1 MIKESSSTT
10 KLRIVFDGSA
20 ISLNGHSL
28 NDILL
33 QGPSLYPLLTTV
45 IAQFRS
51 HKIGMSADI
60 SKMFLEV
67 GLTESD
73 RDLHRFLHEDSDG
86 QIQDWRMC
94 PVTFG
99 ITSLP
104 FLASKALL
112 QVAED
117 HKSEFP
123 EAAQV
128 VQQSFYVDDC
138 LTGAN
143 SIPEA
148 KQLRSD
154 LNSLLF
160 LACFT
165 LRKWRS
171 NSPQL
176 LEDLPPELKEID
188 NSELT
193 ISPSECPKTL
203 GLHWNTSTDTLHVC
217 TPTLDDIEVPTK
229 RQLASAVGKTFD
241 IMGWYSPAT
250 VLIKILLQQVWKC
263 KIGWDEPLPS
273 AFL

>member
-1 MIKESSSTT
+1 
-10 KLRIVFDGSA
+10 
-20 ISLNGHSL
+20 
-28 NDILL
+28 
-33 QGPSLYPLLTTV
+33 
-45 IAQFRS
+45 
-51 HKIGMSADI
+51 
-60 SKMFLEV
+60 
-67 GLTESD
+67 
-73 RDLHRFLHEDSDG
+73 
-86 QIQDWRMC
+86 MC
-94 PVTFG
+94 RVTFG
-99 ITSLP
+99 ITSSP

-123 EAAQV
+123 EAARV
-128 VQQSFYVDDC
+128 VQQSFYVDGC

-154 LNSLLF
+154 LNSLLS

-176 LEDLPPELKEID
+176 LENLPPELKEVD

-203 GLHWNTSTDTLHVC
+203 GLHWNTSTDMLHVC
-217 TPTLDDIEVPTK
+217 TQTLDDIEVLTK

-250 VLIKILLQQVWKC
+250 VLIRSCSNKFGNTRLAGTNLCLQ
-263 KIGWDEPLPS
+263 LS
-273 AFL
+273 FLSGRNGAETYV